1 MILNRTSKDI
11 TYTSDGDFM
20 LGSAGNISLSTMGDN
35 QLLGE
40 VIYRRLKSSF
50 GEWKSEFAVSADLK
64 DVIGLELNQTNIE
77 FISDSIRR
85 ALTEY
90 NLLSSAEIAV
100 SPAGVIGTRVA
111 MSVSVYSE
119 ISQSNVL
126 LAIVYDTRDN
136 DFEVKFLEE
145 KAY

>member
-20 LGSAGNISLSTMGDN
+20 LGSTGNISLSTMGDN

-50 GEWKSEFAVSADLK
+50 GEWRSEFAVSADLK

>member
-20 LGSAGNISLSTMGDN
+20 LGSTGNISLSTMGDN

-50 GEWKSEFAVSADLK
+50 GEWKSEFAVSTDLK

-111 MSVSVYSE
+111 ISVSVYSE